1 MPSISALIR
10 APSSLRSTPAT
21 RKRQFRTRS
30 GRSGFFDVVVIDKI
44 VVVIVD
50 AQVEQK
56 EKTVLDGID

>member
-1 MPSISALIR
+1 M
-10 APSSLRSTPAT
+10 RSTPGT
-21 RKRQFRTRS
+21 RKGQFRTRL
-30 GRSGFFDVVVIDKI
+30 GRSGLFAIVVIDKI

>member
-10 APSSLRSTPAT
+10 APSSLRLTPAT
-21 RKRQFRTRS
+21 RKGQFRTRL
-30 GRSGFFDVVVIDKI
+30 GRSGLFAIVVIDKI